1 MTIRIPESEII
12 RAANEG
18 MDAFIQVFNDAIMEA
33 IGGELNE
40 TTMQELNGEQI
51 TLLAYIILRNEVM
64 DGGFVQLIHNGYGGF
79 IFLNPFAKAMRLWGA
94 HDFSKL
100 VYKGRKL
107 FEKYGEEK
115 WGDVLSR
122 LTFLLREANDDTC
135 SKVNP
140 YDKEYNSML
149 KEFHEQYGEW
159 GERLLTKEEKSEAKK
174 TVYLPYQMPE
184 YKEICE
190 QYSEEERKLNAYR
203 EQCKN
208 EALELFSKWFYS
220 LGF

>member
-40 TTMQELNGEQI
+40 ATMQELNGEQI

-64 DGGFVQLIHNGYGGF
+64 DGGFVQLIHNGYGGL

-107 FEKYGEEK
+107 FEKYGEE
-115 WGDVLSR
+115 
-122 LTFLLREANDDTC
+122 
-135 SKVNP
+135 
-140 YDKEYNSML
+140 
-149 KEFHEQYGEW
+149 
-159 GERLLTKEEKSEAKK
+159 LTKECSDEEFMA
-174 TVYLPYQMPE
+174 LF
-184 YKEICE
+184 E
-190 QYSEEERKLNAYR
+190 QYPEFDVLDDEFVECEEEVTEIIARYVDEHI
-203 EQCKN
+203 EQFAEIVK
-208 EALELFSKWFYS
+208 
-220 LGF
+220 